1 MAHPLRAQ
9 KSPRWA
15 LMVEPHN
22 KIREVLLP
30 QVARRLEMGWVLIGR
45 ESDEMFK
52 WCRSLEPD
60 DNGND
65 HGD

>member
-1 MAHPLRAQ
+1 MEHPLRSQ
-9 KSPRWA
+9 KAPRWA

-30 QVARRLEMGWVLIGR
+30 QVARRLEMGWILIGR

-52 WCRSLEPD
+52 WCSSYAD
-60 DNGND
+60 DHDND
-65 HGD
+65 PGD